1 MLDKTIKGSDFDSI
15 FTEVSHSEKLGL
27 INPEQL
33 RLFHLNVMNNKF
45 VSDDLQSFIRKN
57 VGRYVFSR
65 AQLEQFRLSGDLESI
80 GLEAMTIMSGNGKP
94 GQKDTGNALGEI
106 LLYTFLE
113 QILDAPKIMSKV
125 ELVTNKTQHSSK
137 CDGIHLLSLDGY
149 AQPYYQLVFGSS
161 SVVGDIKDAI
171 DQAFDAIVD
180 IENTNSN
187 RLQLLEPSSLDR
199 DFDAETAQQIKDIV
213 IPKKGSNIVTE
224 SAYGIFL
231 GYTLGL
237 DPNAY
242 PTIRYQSVLN
252 NKMDTDIKNHA
263 SYIAQQINSR
273 ALGTHSFYFYIL
285 PLNNADLDKKEIMEH
300 VMQGGVSH

>member
-1 MLDKTIKGSDFDSI
+1 MLGKTIRGSDFDNI
-15 FTEVSHSEKLGL
+15 FTEVPHTEKLGL

-33 RLFHLNVMNNKF
+33 RLFHLNVMNNRF

-65 AQLEQFRLSGDLESI
+65 AKLEQFRTNGDLESI
-80 GLEAMTIMSGNGKP
+80 GLEAMTIMTNNGTP

-106 LLYTFLE
+106 LLYSFLE

-125 ELVTNKTQHSSK
+125 ELVTNANSHSSK

-161 SVVGDIKDAI
+161 SVVDDIKDAI
-171 DQAFDAIVD
+171 DQVFDAIVD
-180 IENTNSN
+180 IERTNSN

-199 DFDAETAQQIKDIV
+199 NFDATTAQQIKDIV
-213 IPKKGSNIVTE
+213 VPQKGSNIITE
-224 SAYGIFL
+224 SAYGVFL

-242 PTIRYQSVLN
+242 PTVQYQSALN
-252 NKMDTDIKNHA
+252 AKMDADIKNHA
-263 SYIAQQINSR
+263 AYIAQQINNR
-273 ALGTHSFYFYIL
+273 GLGTHSFYFYIL
-285 PLNNADLDKKEIMEH
+285 PLNDAETDKSEIMER
-300 VMQGGVSH
+300 VMRGGVSH

>member
-1 MLDKTIKGSDFDSI
+1 MLDKTIKGSDFDGI

-106 LLYTFLE
+106 LLYAFLE

-125 ELVTNKTQHSSK
+125 ELVTNTTQHSSK

-149 AQPYYQLVFGSS
+149 TQPYYQLVFGSS

-237 DPNAY
+237 DPNVY
-242 PTIRYQSVLN
+242 PTIQYRNVLN
-252 NKMDTDIKNHA
+252 TKMNTDIKNHA
-263 SYIAQQINSR
+263 AYIAQQINSR
-273 ALGTHSFYFYIL
+273 GLGTHSFYFYIL
-285 PLNNADLDKKEIMEH
+285 PLNNADLDKREIMER
-300 VMQGGVSH
+300 VMRGGVSH

>member
-45 VSDDLQSFIRKN
+45 VSDALQSFIRKN

-80 GLEAMTIMSGNGKP
+80 GLEAMIIMSGNGTP

-106 LLYTFLE
+106 LLYAFLE

-125 ELVTNKTQHSSK
+125 ELVTNTTQHSNK
-137 CDGIHLLSLDGY
+137 CDGIHLLALDGY

-161 SVVGDIKDAI
+161 SIVGDIKDAI

-242 PTIRYQSVLN
+242 PTIQYQSILN
-252 NKMDTDIKNHA
+252 NKMNTDIKNHA
-263 SYIAQQINSR
+263 TYIAQQINSR
-273 ALGTHSFYFYIL
+273 SLGTHSFYFYIL
-285 PLNNADLDKKEIMEH
+285 PLNNAELDKREIMER
-300 VMQGGVSH
+300 VMRGGVSH

>member
-15 FTEVSHSEKLGL
+15 FTEVFHSEKLGL

-45 VSDDLQSFIRKN
+45 VSDDLQSFIRRN

-65 AQLEQFRLSGDLESI
+65 AKLEQFRISGDLESI
-80 GLEAMTIMSGNGKP
+80 GLEAMTVMASNGAP

-106 LLYTFLE
+106 LLYAFLE

-125 ELVTNKTQHSSK
+125 ELVTNTNLHSSK

-161 SVVGDIKDAI
+161 SVVGDIRDAI

-180 IENTNSN
+180 IEQTNSN

-224 SAYGIFL
+224 SAYGVFL

-242 PTIRYQSVLN
+242 PTIQYRSVLN
-252 NKMDTDIKNHA
+252 TKMDADIKNHA
-263 SYIAQQINSR
+263 AYIAQQINSR
-273 ALGTHSFYFYIL
+273 GLGSHSFYFYIL
-285 PLNNADLDKKEIMEH
+285 PMNNAETDKSEIMER
-300 VMQGGVSH
+300 VMRGGVSH